1 MVCDRYIGPNRQ
13 GFSRT
18 VELTRRSSARSRRRP
33 LPLARNEEV
42 AQDEKN
48 FNEPGADCCHN
59 AAILSRHHRVET
71 NMTRVLTIE
80 DDAVTAREIVAELSS
95 HGLQVDWV
103 DNGREGLVKAVSGN
117 YDVITLDRMLPELD
131 GLAIVTTLR
140 TIGVSTPILM
150 ISALSDVDER
160 VRGLR
165 AGGDDYLTKPFAS
178 DEMAARVEVLLRR
191 NNAVAAADNTLRVAD
206 LTLDLMTREAR
217 RGEQALNLLPTE
229 YKLLEFL
236 MRNAGQILTRMMIF
250 EEVWGYHFDPGT
262 NLIDVHIGRLRKKI
276 DQPGI
281 APLIQTVRGSGYV
294 IAEPV

>member
-1 MVCDRYIGPNRQ
+1 MP
-13 GFSRT
+13 
-18 VELTRRSSARSRRRP
+18 
-33 LPLARNEEV
+33 
-42 AQDEKN
+42 
-48 FNEPGADCCHN
+48 
-59 AAILSRHHRVET
+59 
-71 NMTRVLTIE
+71 RVLTIE
-80 DDAVTAREIVAELSS
+80 DDAVTGQEIVAELSS
-95 HGLQVDWV
+95 HGLEVDWL
-103 DNGREGLVKAVSGN
+103 DNGREGLARAIAGG
-117 YDVITLDRMLPELD
+117 YDLITVDRMLPEVD
-131 GLAIVTTLR
+131 GLTIVTTLR
-140 TIGVSTPILM
+140 NLKITTPILM

-191 NNAVAAADNTLRVAD
+191 NSVPMTQTRLQVAD
-206 LTLDLMTREAR
+206 LELDLISHEAR

-236 MRNAGQILTRMMIF
+236 MRHAGQVITRMMIF

-276 DQPGI
+276 DAPGQT
-281 APLIQTVRGSGYV
+281 PLIRTVRGSGYA